1 MHEVSKMKDK
11 QFVFNDFKISNFGEE
26 LLSSFSFSIFG
37 NFVNKAIFFDFL
49 QRFFPDVFKCILE
62 N

>member
-37 NFVNKAIFFDFL
+37 NFVNKAIFLIFYNV
-49 QRFFPDVFKCILE
+49 FFRMYLNAF
-62 N
+62 